1 MPRDKNWNRRAM
13 LGKLS
18 GKVKKR
24 EMPGNAPR
32 ENNGNRREMRG
43 TMTGNKDNNNGHER
57 EMHGKLMGNRTGIRE
72 NGHQRKIQG
81 QVVGTIPREKTG
93 IYGKCAG
100 H

>member
-1 MPRDKNWNRRAM
+1 
-13 LGKLS
+13 
-18 GKVKKR
+18 
-24 EMPGNAPR
+24 MPGNAPR